1 MRFVAL
7 VVVDVLYV
15 DLVVFDLVANVKVTA
30 IGVRRCLKIF
40 EKKRKYPKHFWPVK
54 RLLSERAVKGMT
66 DEELGA
72 CYDELRRAARMLA
85 RDASEADEILQEAV
99 MSALRSPTVD
109 TLTHDER
116 IRWMK
121 RAMKSRLIDIR
132 RRERMSRERDIR
144 PGEETRADD
153 LTYVEVMQAL
163 GELSDDQ
170 RQIVAMSVLGGMN
183 SAQIAAT
190 LNIPAPTVRTRLR
203 AAMQNL
209 RRMKQQG
216 KI

>member
-1 MRFVAL
+1 
-7 VVVDVLYV
+7 
-15 DLVVFDLVANVKVTA
+15 
-30 IGVRRCLKIF
+30 
-40 EKKRKYPKHFWPVK
+40 
-54 RLLSERAVKGMT
+54 MT

-144 PGEETRADD
+144 PGEESRADD

-203 AAMQNL
+203 AAMQQL
-209 RRMKQQG
+209 RRMKQRG
-216 KI
+216 EI

>member
-1 MRFVAL
+1 
-7 VVVDVLYV
+7 
-15 DLVVFDLVANVKVTA
+15 
-30 IGVRRCLKIF
+30 
-40 EKKRKYPKHFWPVK
+40 
-54 RLLSERAVKGMT
+54 MT

-132 RRERMSRERDIR
+132 CRERMSRERDIR

-163 GELSDDQ
+163 GKPPKCIFILRYIARALAQLYSVYNVLRSAPCKRVQYALATGTRHLFTRFNCICAYMRGQHYVFKRLERFRHLWLMREHIQ
-170 RQIVAMSVLGGMN
+170 R
-183 SAQIAAT
+183 
-190 LNIPAPTVRTRLR
+190 R
-203 AAMQNL
+203 AAYSMCLKRIYKRIGIDNAAARCVDYKRIRL
-209 RRMKQQG
+209 H
-216 KI
+216 

>member
-1 MRFVAL
+1 
-7 VVVDVLYV
+7 
-15 DLVVFDLVANVKVTA
+15 
-30 IGVRRCLKIF
+30 
-40 EKKRKYPKHFWPVK
+40 
-54 RLLSERAVKGMT
+54 MT

-72 CYDELRRAARMLA
+72 CYDELRLAARMLA

-109 TLTHDER
+109 ALTHDER

-144 PGEETRADD
+144 PGEETREDD

>member
-1 MRFVAL
+1 
-7 VVVDVLYV
+7 
-15 DLVVFDLVANVKVTA
+15 
-30 IGVRRCLKIF
+30 
-40 EKKRKYPKHFWPVK
+40 
-54 RLLSERAVKGMT
+54 MT

-121 RAMKSRLIDIR
+121 RAMKGRLIDIR

-153 LTYVEVMQAL
+153 LTYVEVVQAL
-163 GELSDDQ
+163 GELSDGQ
-170 RQIVAMSVLGGMN
+170 RQVVAMSVLGGMN
-183 SAQIAAT
+183 SAQIAAA

-203 AAMQNL
+203 AAMQQL
-209 RRMKQQG
+209 RRMKQRG
-216 KI
+216 EI

>member
-1 MRFVAL
+1 
-7 VVVDVLYV
+7 
-15 DLVVFDLVANVKVTA
+15 
-30 IGVRRCLKIF
+30 
-40 EKKRKYPKHFWPVK
+40 
-54 RLLSERAVKGMT
+54 
-66 DEELGA
+66 
-72 CYDELRRAARMLA
+72 
-85 RDASEADEILQEAV
+85 

-183 SAQIAAT
+183 STQIAAT

>member
-1 MRFVAL
+1 
-7 VVVDVLYV
+7 
-15 DLVVFDLVANVKVTA
+15 
-30 IGVRRCLKIF
+30 
-40 EKKRKYPKHFWPVK
+40 
-54 RLLSERAVKGMT
+54 
-66 DEELGA
+66 
-72 CYDELRRAARMLA
+72 
-85 RDASEADEILQEAV
+85 
-99 MSALRSPTVD
+99 
-109 TLTHDER
+109 
-116 IRWMK
+116 MK